1 MTVHMHSTVMRF
13 IAALG
18 TAHQHAMF
26 YPDVVEDG
34 KLFGSWG
41 SEPESR
47 GGATRRHTT
56 IRRTEHG
63 YSLNGTKHF
72 CTMAGGAHRYMIH
85 CSLEEAP
92 PDAALLLALV
102 PHGQPGLTI
111 TSEWNPFGSNT
122 AASSSA
128 NRASKRASIIV
139 TSVA

>member
-56 IRRTEHG
+56 IRRTKRGSPAGCSAFASSGASWSAGVDHHERVE
-63 YSLNGTKHF
+63 SLWIKHRRF
-72 CTMAGGAHRYMIH
+72 QF
-85 CSLEEAP
+85 
-92 PDAALLLALV
+92 
-102 PHGQPGLTI
+102 GQP
-111 TSEWNPFGSNT
+111 
-122 AASSSA
+122 
-128 NRASKRASIIV
+128 SK
-139 TSVA
+139 